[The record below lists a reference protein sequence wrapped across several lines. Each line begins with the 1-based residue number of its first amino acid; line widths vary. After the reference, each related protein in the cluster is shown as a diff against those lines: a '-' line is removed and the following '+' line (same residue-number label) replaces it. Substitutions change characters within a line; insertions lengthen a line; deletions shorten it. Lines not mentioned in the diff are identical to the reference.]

1 MCCLTL
7 CDFWRANPQSTDF
20 RQQHKHPHRLT
31 SIPSDITAPLA
42 HTSSSLDAVDMSH
55 MRRALELAEAV
66 CYFTSPRPWVG
77 CVVVASDGSVFEG
90 ATDGTEGSHAEQA
103 AVAEAGDEA
112 RGATLYTTLE
122 PCVHYGKTPPCTDA
136 IIKTGVSRVVIA
148 VGDPDEKVSGRG
160 GAVLREAGIEVEI
173 GVCRSEAEELLA
185 PYLTH
190 RTLGRPHVTLKL
202 AATLDGRTAMPDGSS
217 QWITGE
223 EARADAHLLRAQ
235 SDAVMVGAG
244 TARRDNPSLTVR
256 DARLPSHVR
265 LEQVQPK
272 RFVLGEIPQGSRLL
286 ESDPAKGISPA
297 EELRGDISDILADL
311 AKQDILSVLLEGGSS
326 TAAAF
331 HEAKLIDRYVFYLA
345 PALAGGTQGAP
356 VLAGETVPNI
366 ADVWRG
372 QIRSVKKIG
381 DDLRIDLKP
390 L

>member
-1 MCCLTL
+1 
-7 CDFWRANPQSTDF
+7 
-20 RQQHKHPHRLT
+20 
-31 SIPSDITAPLA
+31 
-42 HTSSSLDAVDMSH
+42 

-66 CYFTSPRPWVG
+66 RYFTSPRPWVG
-77 CVVVASDGSVFEG
+77 CVIVAKDGSVFEG
-90 ATDGTEGSHAEQA
+90 ATDGKEGPHAEQVA
-103 AVAEAGDEA
+103 LAEAGEKA

-122 PCVHYGKTPPCTDA
+122 PCVHHGRTPPCADA
-136 IIKTGVSRVVIA
+136 IIKAGISRVVIA
-148 VGDPDEKVSGRG
+148 VCDPDEKVNGRG
-160 GAVLREAGIEVEI
+160 EAALKEAGLEVETGI
-173 GVCRSEAEELLA
+173 CRSEAEELLA

-202 AATLDGRTAMPDGSS
+202 AATLDGRTSMPDGSS

-244 TARRDNPSLTVR
+244 TARRDNPSLAVR
-256 DARLPSHVR
+256 DAPLPSHVR

-272 RFVLGEIPQGSRLL
+272 RFVLGEIPKGSSLSAADTAADTAR
-286 ESDPAKGISPA
+286 GISPA
-297 EELRGDISDILADL
+297 EELSGDIADILAEL
-311 AKQDILSVLLEGGSS
+311 ASRGILSVLLEGGSS

-345 PALAGGTQGAP
+345 PALAGGSLGAP
-356 VLAGETVPNI
+356 VLAGETAPNI

>member
-1 MCCLTL
+1 
-7 CDFWRANPQSTDF
+7 
-20 RQQHKHPHRLT
+20 
-31 SIPSDITAPLA
+31 
-42 HTSSSLDAVDMSH
+42 MSH

-66 CYFTSPRPWVG
+66 RYFTSPRPWVG
-77 CVVVASDGSVFEG
+77 CVVVAADGSVFEG
-90 ATDGTEGSHAEQA
+90 ATDGAEGPHAEQA
-103 AVAEAGDEA
+103 AVAEAGDKA

-122 PCVHYGKTPPCTDA
+122 PCVHYGKTPPCADA
-136 IIKTGVSRVVIA
+136 IIKAGICRVVIA

-160 GAVLREAGIEVEI
+160 VAALREAGIEVEI
-173 GVCRSEAEELLA
+173 GVCQSEAEELLA

-235 SDAVMVGAG
+235 SDAVIIGAG
-244 TARRDNPSLTVR
+244 TARRDNPSLTAR
-256 DARLPSHVR
+256 DAPLPSHVR
-265 LEQVQPK
+265 PEQVQPK

-286 ESDPAKGISPA
+286 ESDTSKGISPA
-297 EELRGDISDILADL
+297 EELRGDLSGILADL

-345 PALAGGTQGAP
+345 PALAGGAQGAP
-356 VLAGETVPNI
+356 VLAGETAPNI

-372 QIRSVKKIG
+372 QIQSVKKIG

>member
-1 MCCLTL
+1 
-7 CDFWRANPQSTDF
+7 
-20 RQQHKHPHRLT
+20 
-31 SIPSDITAPLA
+31 
-42 HTSSSLDAVDMSH
+42 

-66 CYFTSPRPWVG
+66 RYFTSPRPWVG
-77 CVVVASDGSVFEG
+77 CVVVAADGSVFEG
-90 ATDGTEGSHAEQA
+90 ATDGAEGLHAEQIA
-103 AVAEAGDEA
+103 LAEAGDKA
-112 RGATLYTTLE
+112 KGATLYTTLE
-122 PCVHYGKTPPCTDA
+122 PCVHHGKTPPCAEA
-136 IIKTGVSRVVIA
+136 IVKAGVSRVVVA
-148 VGDPDEKVSGRG
+148 VCDPDEKVNGRG
-160 GAVLREAGIEVEI
+160 VAALREAGIEVETGI
-173 GVCRSEAEELLA
+173 CQSEAEELLA

-235 SDAVMVGAG
+235 NDAVMVGAG

-256 DARLPSHVR
+256 NAPLPPHVQLR
-265 LEQVQPK
+265 QVQPK
-272 RFVLGEIPQGSRLL
+272 RFVLGEIPKGSSLL
-286 ESDPAKGISPA
+286 ESDPSNGISPA
-297 EELRGDISDILADL
+297 EELRGDVSEILADL
-311 AKQDILSVLLEGGSS
+311 ASKGILSLLLEGGSS

-345 PALAGGTQGAP
+345 PALAGGTGGAP
-356 VLAGETVPNI
+356 VLASETAPSI

-372 QIRSVKKIG
+372 QIQSVKKIG

>member
-1 MCCLTL
+1 MSVSLYPSEI
-7 CDFWRANPQSTDF
+7 R
-20 RQQHKHPHRLT
+20 
-31 SIPSDITAPLA
+31 PSDITAALA
-42 HTSSSLDAVDMSH
+42 HISSSFKSVDMSH

-66 CYFTSPRPWVG
+66 RYFTSPRPWVG
-77 CVVVASDGSVFEG
+77 CVVVAADGSVFEG
-90 ATDGTEGSHAEQA
+90 ATEGAEGPHAEQ
-103 AVAEAGDEA
+103 VALGEAGEKA

-122 PCVHYGKTPPCTDA
+122 PCVHQGKTPPCAEA
-136 IIKTGVSRVVIA
+136 IIKAGISRVVIA
-148 VGDPDEKVSGRG
+148 VCDPDEKVNGRG
-160 GAVLREAGIEVEI
+160 VAALKEAGLEVET
-173 GVCRSEAEELLA
+173 GLCRSEAEELLA

-235 SDAVMVGAG
+235 SDGVIVGAG

-256 DARLPSHVR
+256 DAQMPSHVR

-272 RFVLGEIPQGSRLL
+272 RFVLGEIPKGSCLL
-286 ESDPAKGISPA
+286 EADPVGGISPA
-297 EELRGDISDILADL
+297 EALSGDISGILAEL
-311 AKQDILSVLLEGGSS
+311 ASRGILSLSLEGGSS

-345 PALAGGTQGAP
+345 PALAGGSQGAP
-356 VLAGETVPNI
+356 VLAGNTAPSI

-372 QIRSVKKIG
+372 QIQSVKKIG

>member
-1 MCCLTL
+1 
-7 CDFWRANPQSTDF
+7 
-20 RQQHKHPHRLT
+20 
-31 SIPSDITAPLA
+31 
-42 HTSSSLDAVDMSH
+42 MSH

-66 CYFTSPRPWVG
+66 RYFTSPRPWVG

-103 AVAEAGDEA
+103 AVAEAGDKA

-122 PCVHYGKTPPCTDA
+122 PCVHYGKTPPCADA

-148 VGDPDEKVSGRG
+148 VRDPDEKVNGRG
-160 GAVLREAGIEVEI
+160 VAAFREAGIEVVV
-173 GVCRSEAEELLA
+173 GVCQSEAEELLA

-256 DARLPSHVR
+256 DAPLPSHVR
-265 LEQVQPK
+265 PEQVQPK

-286 ESDPAKGISPA
+286 EFDTSKGISPA
-297 EELRGDISDILADL
+297 EELRGDLSDILADL

-345 PALAGGTQGAP
+345 PALAGGAQGAH
-356 VLAGETVPNI
+356 VLAGETAPNI

-372 QIRSVKKIG
+372 QIQSVKKIG

>member
-1 MCCLTL
+1 
-7 CDFWRANPQSTDF
+7 
-20 RQQHKHPHRLT
+20 
-31 SIPSDITAPLA
+31 
-42 HTSSSLDAVDMSH
+42 

-66 CYFTSPRPWVG
+66 RFFTSPRPWVG
-77 CVVVASDGSVFEG
+77 CVVAVPDGSVFEG
-90 ATDGTEGSHAEQA
+90 ATDGAEGPHAEQA
-103 AVAEAGDEA
+103 ALAKAAEKTK
-112 RGATLYTTLE
+112 GATLYTTLE
-122 PCVHYGKTPPCTDA
+122 PCVHHGKTPPCADA
-136 IIKTGVSRVVIA
+136 IVRAGVERVIIS
-148 VGDPDEKVSGRG
+148 VGDPDEKVNGRG
-160 GAVLREAGIEVEI
+160 VAALREAGIEVVT
-173 GVCRSEAEELLA
+173 GVCQSEAEELLA

-190 RTLGRPHVTLKL
+190 RTLNRPHVTLKL

-235 SDAVMVGAG
+235 NDAVMVGAG

-256 DARLPSHVR
+256 DAPLPSHVR

-272 RFVLGEIPQGSRLL
+272 RFVLGEIPQGSKLL

-297 EELRGDISDILADL
+297 QELRGDISDILADL
-311 AKQDILSVLLEGGSS
+311 AKQGILSVLLEGGSS

-345 PALAGGTQGAP
+345 PALAGGSQGIP
-356 VLAGETVPNI
+356 VLASETAPNI

-372 QIRSVKKIG
+372 QIQSVKKIG

>member
-1 MCCLTL
+1 
-7 CDFWRANPQSTDF
+7 
-20 RQQHKHPHRLT
+20 
-31 SIPSDITAPLA
+31 
-42 HTSSSLDAVDMSH
+42 MSH

-66 CYFTSPRPWVG
+66 RYFTSPRPWVG

-103 AVAEAGDEA
+103 AVAEAGDKA

-122 PCVHYGKTPPCTDA
+122 PCVHHGKTPPCADA
-136 IIKTGVSRVVIA
+136 IIKAGINRVIIA

-160 GAVLREAGIEVEI
+160 ATVLREAGIEVEI
-173 GVCRSEAEELLA
+173 GVCQSEAEELLA

-256 DARLPSHVR
+256 DALLPSHVR

-286 ESDPAKGISPA
+286 GSDTSKGISPA
-297 EELRGDISDILADL
+297 EELHGDITDILADL
-311 AKQDILSVLLEGGSS
+311 ASRGILSLLLEGGSS

-356 VLAGETVPNI
+356 VLASETVPNI

-372 QIRSVKKIG
+372 QIQSAKKIG